1 MSKVAPRNEIPTM
14 RTAWL
19 ANALD
24 DLTAYLWAPFVGIVA
39 GVAFGWM
46 AGVTVT
52 LAFAATL
59 YGVGRL
65 AKRVIA
71 KSLETKVTHRRTGR
85 RPHSLDG
92 P

>member
-1 MSKVAPRNEIPTM
+1 LSKIAPRIDIPTM

-19 ANALD
+19 ATALD
-24 DLTAYLWAPFVGIVA
+24 DLPACLWAPFAGIVA
-39 GVAFGWM
+39 GLAFGWM
-46 AGVTVT
+46 AGVAVT

-71 KSLETKVTHRRTGR
+71 QSLETKVPQRRTGR
-85 RPHSLDG
+85 RPS

>member
-1 MSKVAPRNEIPTM
+1 M

-19 ANALD
+19 ASALD
-24 DLTAYLWAPFVGIVA
+24 DFPAYLWGAFAGIVA
-39 GVAFGWM
+39 GFAFGWM
-46 AGVTVT
+46 AGVIIA
-52 LAFAATL
+52 LAVAATL

-71 KSLETKVTHRRTGR
+71 ISLKTKVTQRTVGR
-85 RPHSLDG
+85 RPHSRDG